1 VVAYRPLCRLNH
13 VDAETVMPKDKHDLF
28 GTSDEHTFTRIAP
41 LSRVQK
47 RLIRNAVVIEA
58 DDPESLLF
66 QHTVFC
72 QTGLP
77 YRDPGD
83 GVREWEREQGSVA
96 LKVQAGEAHHPET
109 GTWVKLGLP
118 WGSKPRLILTHLNS
132 EALRHGSPEIE
143 VEESLTAF
151 VHRIR
156 GFGPGGREIRMFKD
170 QLGRLSASLVRLALT
185 RGGRSFQINT
195 QIVTAFDLW
204 FPKDRRQRVL
214 WPSTVRLSADYFQS
228 LQQHAVPLDE
238 RAVAALSHSAMG
250 LDLYAWLAQRLHRVP
265 VRQPIFIPWSAVKAQ
280 FGPDY
285 RRMVDFKRKFRKTLT
300 LVLTQYRGARIE
312 LDDAGALL
320 RTSPPPIKGRVA
332 ALPNP

>member
-1 VVAYRPLCRLNH
+1 
-13 VDAETVMPKDKHDLF
+13 MPKDEERDLF
-28 GTSDEHTFTRIAP
+28 EPVQLSNVFPKVRP
-41 LSRVQK
+41 LSRVQR
-47 RLIRNAVVIEA
+47 RLIRSAVEIEA

-83 GVREWEREQGSVA
+83 GAREWEREQGSVA
-96 LKVQAGEAHHPET
+96 LKVQAGEARNPET
-109 GTWVKLGLP
+109 GGWVKLGLP

-143 VEESLTAF
+143 VEDSLTAF

-170 QLGRLSASLVRLALT
+170 QLGRLSASLVRLAVT
-185 RGGRSFQINT
+185 HQGRSFQINT

-214 WPSTVRLSADYFQS
+214 WPSTVHLSFDYFQS
-228 LQQHAVPLDE
+228 LQRHAVPLDE
-238 RAVAALSHSAMG
+238 RAVASLSHTAMG
-250 LDLYAWLAQRLHRVP
+250 LDMYAWLAQRLHRVKP
-265 VRQPIFIPWSAVKAQ
+265 GKPAFIPWAAIKQQ

-285 RRMVDFKRKFRKTLT
+285 RRMIDFKRKFRKTLN
-300 LVLTQYRGARIE
+300 LVFTQYRAARVE
-312 LDDAGALL
+312 LDGRGMTL
-320 RTSPPPIKGRVA
+320 RNSPPPIKGRMAV
-332 ALPNP
+332 LPRA

>member
-1 VVAYRPLCRLNH
+1 MMASDEEP
-13 VDAETVMPKDKHDLF
+13 DLF
-28 GTSDEHTFTRIAP
+28 GTAGGSLRLPSVKP
-41 LSRVQK
+41 LGRVKQ
-47 RLIRNAVVIEA
+47 RLIRSAVEIEA

-77 YRDPGD
+77 YRDPGAAI
-83 GVREWEREQGSVA
+83 REWERAQGSVA
-96 LKVQAGEAHHPET
+96 LKVQAGEAHNPET
-109 GTWVKLGLP
+109 GAWVKLGLP

-143 VEESLTAF
+143 VEDSLTAF
-151 VHRIR
+151 VQRIR

-185 RGGRSFQINT
+185 REGRSFQINT

-214 WPSTVRLSADYFQS
+214 WPSTVQLSSDYFQS
-228 LQQHAVPLDE
+228 LQRHAVPLDE
-238 RAVAALSHSAMG
+238 RAVAALSHSALG
-250 LDLYAWLAQRLHRVP
+250 LDVYAWLAQRLHRVP
-265 VRQPIFIPWSAVKAQ
+265 VEKPAFIPWSAVKAQ

-300 LVLTQYRGARIE
+300 LVCSQYRGARIE
-312 LDDAGALL
+312 LDDAGATL
-320 RTSPPPIKGRVA
+320 RNSPPPVKGKLTL
-332 ALPNP
+332 LPSS